1 MTIEHYELIQEYP
14 KFKNTILILN
24 MIDANFKR
32 LFDEYHALSMQFNT
46 SDGDTEFVGTIA
58 EDEAN
63 RRRRFLKHALFG
75 MLQNSH

>member
-1 MTIEHYELIQEYP
+1 MAIEHYELIQEYP
-14 KFKNTILILN
+14 IFKNTILILN
-24 MIDANFKR
+24 MIDVNFKR

-46 SDGDTEFVGTIA
+46 SDGDTKFVGIIA

-63 RRRRFLKHALFG
+63 RRRLFLKHALFG